1 MQIPPLAIENGMRT
15 PTFEKKI
22 SDSTFLFRIFWLF
35 LSEILSR
42 RCRLSRTTS
51 DPARRRA
58 KCQPKIAIV
67 NIYAHFYSCLSGEKI
82 GTIFSGRSRLSRT
95 SRAPSRLIR
104 ARLIDCDAG
113 CDRQMKTFPADFG
126 QLFFRTLPKK
136 SLFFAPGIYT
146 CDLQST
152 PQKKPIAGFS

>member
-51 DPARRRA
+51 WEQAILLKKLKFSQA
-58 KCQPKIAIV
+58 KNA
-67 NIYAHFYSCLSGEKI
+67 FFLLS
-82 GTIFSGRSRLSRT
+82 F
-95 SRAPSRLIR
+95 
-104 ARLIDCDAG
+104 
-113 CDRQMKTFPADFG
+113 
-126 QLFFRTLPKK
+126 
-136 SLFFAPGIYT
+136 
-146 CDLQST
+146 
-152 PQKKPIAGFS
+152 